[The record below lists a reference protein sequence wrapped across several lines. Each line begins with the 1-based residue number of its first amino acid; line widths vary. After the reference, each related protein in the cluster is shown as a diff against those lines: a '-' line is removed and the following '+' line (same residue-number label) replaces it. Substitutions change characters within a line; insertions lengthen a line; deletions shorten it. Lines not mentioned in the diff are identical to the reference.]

1 VCADGNDNDGDGLT
15 DYPAD
20 YGCPAASGTT
30 EVACAPST
38 DTVSLITNATTG
50 GTTSGKTNDFTP
62 PTACVSTSTA
72 PDVSYILNLPV
83 MVTTLTIDT
92 IGAPFDTVLTFD
104 DPLCATPVLQ
114 CDNNGG
120 GNLTSKITRTNVPAG
135 AYAVTVDGSGTA
147 AGAYSVHVKGVVPAG
162 SVCTSPLFGTG
173 VLECPVG
180 QNCTAGT
187 CQ

>member
-1 VCADGNDNDGDGLT
+1 MDNDTDGLT
-15 DYPAD
+15 DYPMD
-20 YGCPAASGTT
+20 FGCPAASGTT

-38 DTVSLITNATTG
+38 DMVGLITNATTG
-50 GTTSGKTNDFTP
+50 GTTTGKTNDFTP
-62 PTACVSTSTA
+62 PTACVSSSNA

-83 MVTTLTIDT
+83 AVTTLTIDT

-120 GNLTSKITRTNVPAG
+120 GSLTSKITRTNVPAG

-147 AGAYSVHVKGVVPAG
+147 AGAYSLHVKGTVAAG
-162 SVCTSPLFGTG
+162 TACTSPLFASG